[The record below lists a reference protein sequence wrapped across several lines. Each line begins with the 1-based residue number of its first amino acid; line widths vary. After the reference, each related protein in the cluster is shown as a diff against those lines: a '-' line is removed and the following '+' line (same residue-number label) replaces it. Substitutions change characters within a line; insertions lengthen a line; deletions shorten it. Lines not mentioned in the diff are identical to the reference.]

1 MARIPDERIKRLRSK
16 AMRLPLT
23 PGVYIMKNRDGEIIY
38 IGKAKALKNRV
49 SQYFGSD
56 ANHGAKVRAM
66 VANVEDFDYILVGS
80 EFEALVLECSLI
92 KQHMPKYNI
101 LLKDDKGFSYIR
113 VSPGEWRK
121 ISAVF
126 QKEDDGAEYI
136 GPYTSSFFVRQA
148 VEEANEIFKL
158 PTCSRVFPRDI
169 GKARP
174 CLDYFIK
181 KCSAPCAGKISH
193 EEYKENVASA
203 LEFIRG
209 GSDGLVKKLR
219 AEMEECSENLEFERA
234 AKLRD
239 RIRGIE
245 KVGEKQRVFSQKY
258 PRQDVFAV
266 ARSSTGKCCLD
277 VMRFADGRLF
287 DNEYFFFDG
296 ADEGTDMSE
305 LVVSFYEIR
314 TPVPPR
320 VSICGEVDDAESLSR
335 LLSEKADR
343 RVEVAVPR
351 RGDQEEIARLALA
364 NANEKLMQKLNR
376 ATREKSAVDELG
388 VLLGLKAPPEYI
400 EAYDISHL
408 AGQDVVAG
416 MVVFREGRPSK
427 KNYRKFSIKSFEGQD
442 DYRALAETISRRL
455 AEYEK
460 HKDDGSDEGF
470 GRLPDLILLDG
481 GRGQVSAVMPVIE
494 QSGLSIPVFGM
505 VKDGRHRTRAIATDG
520 AEIQLTEKRAAFT
533 LVTSMQDEAHRFA
546 NVYRTQKHNASAY
559 SLKLTEIPGIGEA
572 KARAVIKHFGTLKAL
587 RGATVEQI
595 AQAPG
600 IGDNFAG
607 RIYDW
612 LHGDEG

>member
-126 QKEDDGAEYI
+126 QKENDGAEYI

-335 LLSEKADR
+335 LLSEKAER

-481 GRGQVSAVMPVIE
+481 GRGQF
-494 QSGLSIPVFGM
+494 L
-505 VKDGRHRTRAIATDG
+505 
-520 AEIQLTEKRAAFT
+520 
-533 LVTSMQDEAHRFA
+533 
-546 NVYRTQKHNASAY
+546 
-559 SLKLTEIPGIGEA
+559 
-572 KARAVIKHFGTLKAL
+572 
-587 RGATVEQI
+587 
-595 AQAPG
+595 
-600 IGDNFAG
+600 
-607 RIYDW
+607 
-612 LHGDEG
+612 

>member
-320 VSICGEVDDAESLSR
+320 VSICGEVDDADSLSR
-335 LLSEKADR
+335 LLSEKAER

-416 MVVFREGRPSK
+416 MVVFKEGRPSK

-546 NVYRTQKHNASAY
+546 NVYRTQKHNA
-559 SLKLTEIPGIGEA
+559 
-572 KARAVIKHFGTLKAL
+572 
-587 RGATVEQI
+587 
-595 AQAPG
+595 
-600 IGDNFAG
+600 
-607 RIYDW
+607 
-612 LHGDEG
+612 

>member
-219 AEMEECSENLEFERA
+219 AEMEECSDNLEFERA

-277 VMRFADGRLF
+277 VM
-287 DNEYFFFDG
+287 
-296 ADEGTDMSE
+296 
-305 LVVSFYEIR
+305 
-314 TPVPPR
+314 
-320 VSICGEVDDAESLSR
+320 
-335 LLSEKADR
+335 
-343 RVEVAVPR
+343 
-351 RGDQEEIARLALA
+351 
-364 NANEKLMQKLNR
+364 
-376 ATREKSAVDELG
+376 
-388 VLLGLKAPPEYI
+388 
-400 EAYDISHL
+400 
-408 AGQDVVAG
+408 
-416 MVVFREGRPSK
+416 
-427 KNYRKFSIKSFEGQD
+427 
-442 DYRALAETISRRL
+442 
-455 AEYEK
+455 
-460 HKDDGSDEGF
+460 
-470 GRLPDLILLDG
+470 
-481 GRGQVSAVMPVIE
+481 
-494 QSGLSIPVFGM
+494 
-505 VKDGRHRTRAIATDG
+505 
-520 AEIQLTEKRAAFT
+520 
-533 LVTSMQDEAHRFA
+533 
-546 NVYRTQKHNASAY
+546 
-559 SLKLTEIPGIGEA
+559 
-572 KARAVIKHFGTLKAL
+572 
-587 RGATVEQI
+587 
-595 AQAPG
+595 
-600 IGDNFAG
+600 
-607 RIYDW
+607 
-612 LHGDEG
+612 